1 MMPRIFGIS
10 TVVIVLLVSTV
21 GYFVASQWLWS
32 AIAETI
38 HAIAL
43 SLAQTS

>member
-1 MMPRIFGIS
+1 MIPRIFGIS
-10 TVVIVLLVSTV
+10 TVVVVLLVSTI

-38 HAIAL
+38 HAIAV
-43 SLAQTS
+43 SLAKTP